1 MASNTRGYN
10 SYRGRGN
17 AVKIIICVLLVM
29 VLLGAV
35 AYLVVQNY
43 MVYDADGSAHLELPQ
58 FYKKIDTKKTEESMD
73 VEIDVLEPEIKRP
86 TLTAIHA
93 SELVNGCLSWNSDY
107 VLTLAPEVMVLD
119 VKDKVGNLTYASD
132 VKGASYA
139 GDGKTRANLETLL
152 GSGKYAV
159 GRIACF
165 CDARLAAD
173 DAAVALCRENGNRW
187 YDGSGYAWINPAAE
201 KTEEYILALVNECAE
216 LGFDEI
222 LLDYFSYPTSGD
234 WNNLPTIAA
243 ADKVQVLTDFV
254 QALRKTLPENVALS
268 AVVRSEISKDFG
280 LTEELL
286 LTEFD
291 RVYVAYGIDPAPLQ
305 TAAEALDAK
314 YVAEVVPMVYRVP
327 ETGSYLKLWYV
338 APATEE

>member
-17 AVKIIICVLLVM
+17 ALKIAICVLLVM

-43 MVYDADGSAHLELPQ
+43 VVYDGNGNAHLELPH
-58 FYKKIDTKKTEESMD
+58 FYKKTESKTPAESMD
-73 VEIDVLEPEIKRP
+73 VEIDIVEPEVKRP
-86 TLTAIHA
+86 ALTELHA

-107 VLTLAPEVMVLD
+107 VLTLAPEAMVLD
-119 VKDKVGNLTYASD
+119 VKDKVGNLTYPSQ
-132 VKGASYA
+132 VKGTVSAA
-139 GDGKTRANLETLL
+139 GETALQNLQTLL
-152 GSGKYAV
+152 GSDKYTV

-165 CDARLAAD
+165 CDGRFAAD

-187 YDGSGYAWINPAAE
+187 YDGNGYAWLDPASKEAQ
-201 KTEEYILALVNECAE
+201 EYLTDLVGECAE

-222 LLDYFSYPTSGD
+222 LLDYYSYPTNGD
-234 WNNLPTIAA
+234 WNNLPTIVG

-254 QALRKTLPENVALS
+254 RALRKDLPETVALS
-268 AVVRSEISKDFG
+268 AVVRSEVNKDFG

-291 RVYVAYGIDPAPLQ
+291 RVYAAYGIDPAPLQ
-305 TAAEALDAK
+305 EAAKALDAK
-314 YVAEVVPMVYRVP
+314 YVAEVVPMVYRAP

>member
-17 AVKIIICVLLVM
+17 AAKIAVSVLLAV

-43 MVYDADGSAHLELPQ
+43 VVYDGNGNAHLELPQ
-58 FYKKIDTKKTEESMD
+58 FYKKTETKTPAESID
-73 VEIDVLEPEIKRP
+73 VEIDIVEPEIKRP
-86 TLTAIHA
+86 ALTEIHA

-107 VLTLAPEVMVLD
+107 VLTLAPEAMVLD
-119 VKDKVGNLTYASD
+119 VKDKVGNLTYPSQ
-132 VKGASYA
+132 VKGTVSAA
-139 GDGKTRANLETLL
+139 GETTLQNLQTLL
-152 GSGKYAV
+152 GSDKYAV

-165 CDARLAAD
+165 CDGRFAAD

-187 YDGSGYAWINPAAE
+187 YDGSGYAWLDPASKEAQ
-201 KTEEYILALVNECAE
+201 EYLTALVNECVE

-222 LLDYFSYPTSGD
+222 LLDYYSYPTSGD
-234 WNNLPTIAA
+234 WNNLPTIAG
-243 ADKVQVLTDFV
+243 ADKVQVLTDFIRT
-254 QALRKTLPENVALS
+254 LRKDMPETVVLS
-268 AVVRSEISKDFG
+268 VVVRSEISKDFG

-314 YVAEVVPMVYRVP
+314 YVAEVVPMVYRAP
-327 ETGSYLKLWYV
+327 ETGGYLKLWYV
-338 APATEE
+338 APATE